1 MTDQLL
7 DLYSEYMCLLLRV
20 RFKPCIKILC
30 VASKIFCYSRVHF
43 MLTIKGETGWCY
55 ISCVSLVNIA
65 QLLFTFVPAQIETH
79 QSCKPWLR
87 IWSLMHSI
95 NCRILFSTRKKHAV
109 TFQIKIV
116 LSDWF
121 YRYSRSKM
129 QYQVRRKKIPLRVW
143 FCGNQMFIYFYNHSH
158 R

>member
-1 MTDQLL
+1 M
-7 DLYSEYMCLLLRV
+7 
-20 RFKPCIKILC
+20 
-30 VASKIFCYSRVHF
+30 ASKIFFYNRVHF

-79 QSCKPWLR
+79 QSCKPWPR

-95 NCRILFSTRKKHAV
+95 NCRILFSTRKKKRAV

-116 LSDWF
+116 FSDWF

-129 QYQVRRKKIPLRVW
+129 QCQVKRKKFLSGCGFVEIKYSCISITIAIDNFLKYLYILRWITFTPV
-143 FCGNQMFIYFYNHSH
+143 
-158 R
+158 